1 MTRQVRDANGR
12 LWTVDG
18 QLEWRTPAT
27 EDDFEHDVAAGYLP
41 GVIMIALIVTLGV
54 VLISWMPA
62 DVVVPGWLVLV
73 LLLVALF
80 FPARWAL
87 RRPWTLTAETGET
100 GEDDEGDQV
109 ERWVGTV
116 RGYFAA
122 RGEIAKI
129 AKNLQQD
136 AQPGWEGVL
145 KPIE

>member
-12 LWTVDG
+12 LWTLDG

-41 GVIMIALIVTLGV
+41 GIIMIVLIVVLGV

-62 DVVVPGWLVLV
+62 DVVVPGWLILI

-87 RRPWTLTAETGET
+87 RRPWTLTAETGEDA
-100 GEDDEGDQV
+100 EDEQV

-136 AQPGWEGVL
+136 AQPGWESVL

>member
-12 LWTVDG
+12 LWTLDG

-41 GVIMIALIVTLGV
+41 GVIMIVLIVVLGV

-62 DVVVPGWLVLV
+62 DVVVPGWLVLI

-87 RRPWTLTAETGET
+87 RRPWTLTAETGEDA
-100 GEDDEGDQV
+100 EDEQV

-136 AQPGWEGVL
+136 AQPGWESVL

>member
-12 LWTVDG
+12 LWTLDG
-18 QLEWRTPAT
+18 TLEWRTPAT

-41 GVIMIALIVTLGV
+41 GLVMIGLIVVLAV
-54 VLISWMPA
+54 VLVSWMPA

-87 RRPWTLTAETGET
+87 RRPWTLIAETGDD
-100 GEDDEGDQV
+100 GEGEPV

-116 RGYFAA
+116 RGYFNA
-122 RGEIAKI
+122 RGELAQI
-129 AKNLQQD
+129 AKNLQRD
-136 AQPGWEGVL
+136 AMPGWESVL
-145 KPIE
+145 KPVE

>member
-12 LWTVDG
+12 LWTLDG

-27 EDDFEHDVAAGYLP
+27 EDDFEHDVAAGIAP
-41 GVIMIALIVTLGV
+41 GIIMIVLIVALGV

-62 DVVVPGWLVLV
+62 DVVVPGWLILI
-73 LLLVALF
+73 LLLVFLF

-87 RRPWTLTAETGET
+87 RRPWTLTAETGDGDEED
-100 GEDDEGDQV
+100 GEPV

-122 RGEIAKI
+122 RGEISKI
-129 AKNLQQD
+129 AKELQQD
-136 AQPGWEGVL
+136 AQPSWEGVL